1 MATKPTYV
9 CAKLFSKAEKNNSMK
24 KKKIVTA
31 LSRPSTLYPQMEGQP
46 LRIANGHKQAPA
58 LGNENMVGHKLGEFA
73 PTRTCRG
80 HSGAKGERAA
90 ALKKN
95 QK

>member
-46 LRIANGHKQAPA
+46 LRIANGHKHVPVFV
-58 LGNENMVGHKLGEFA
+58 NENMVGHKLGEFA
-73 PTRTCRG
+73 LTRTFKG
-80 HSGAKGERAA
+80 HAA
-90 ALKKN
+90 DRKSSVRR
-95 QK
+95 